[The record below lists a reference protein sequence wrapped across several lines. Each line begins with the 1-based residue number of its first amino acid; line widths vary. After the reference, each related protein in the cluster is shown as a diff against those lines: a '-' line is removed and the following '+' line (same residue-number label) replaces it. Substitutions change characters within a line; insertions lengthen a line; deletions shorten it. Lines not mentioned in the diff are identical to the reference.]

1 MHQPIVNILHICRLR
16 NRKTFLQDDAT
27 GINIVV
33 EEEGG
38 NTRLL
43 LAINHCPVD
52 RRRTAIL
59 RKEGCMYIKCTIFRH
74 RPNHLWQH
82 AESNYHLQVSLI
94 RAQLLYKLRVLHLYR
109 LQNWQTLGKS
119 ILLHLRRLQRI
130 LVSAHRFIGLGNH
143 SHHII
148 TTLYQALEGFH
159 RKLRCS
165 HENNSQILLLH
176 KTLIF

>member
-1 MHQPIVNILHICRLR
+1 MHQPVVNILHICRLR

-59 RKEGCMYIKCTIFRH
+59 RKEGCMHIKCTIFRH
-74 RPNHLWQH
+74 RPNHLRQH

-94 RAQLLYKLRVLHLYR
+94 RTQLLHKVRVLHLYR
-109 LQNWQTLGKS
+109 LQ
-119 ILLHLRRLQRI
+119 
-130 LVSAHRFIGLGNH
+130 HR
-143 SHHII
+143 
-148 TTLYQALEGFH
+148 
-159 RKLRCS
+159 
-165 HENNSQILLLH
+165 
-176 KTLIF
+176 